1 VDEGGTAPLAELEQS
16 LVEIERA
23 TAPAVVD
30 RALRSFLADLTG
42 NTHRAEFSIDKLWS
56 ADSASG
62 RQGLVEFRA
71 FEMPPHAR
79 MSLVQMLF
87 LRALVVR
94 FWKTPYRQP
103 LARWGTALHDRFLL
117 PHYVWRDVVGVV
129 DELRR
134 AGVPFDAEWLLPFLE
149 FRFPV
154 CGRAVYEDVELE
166 VRTALE
172 PWLVLGQEVA
182 AQRQARVVDSSVER
196 LQIACRG
203 LDADRYV
210 VTCNGRPVPLAP
222 TSDAGAYVAG
232 VRFKAWPAPHGLHP
246 TVETHG
252 PLVIDLVDRRLG
264 RAVGGCVYHVAHPG
278 GLSYAAFPVNANEA
292 EARRIS
298 RFWSWGHTAG
308 PVAPPPWVAR
318 LRAVVAPGAYE
329 EPPVEAS
336 DPAHPY
342 TLDLRRAAPV

>member
-1 VDEGGTAPLAELEQS
+1 G
-16 LVEIERA
+16 
-23 TAPAVVD
+23 
-30 RALRSFLADLTG
+30 
-42 NTHRAEFSIDKLWS
+42 
-56 ADSASG
+56 
-62 RQGLVEFRA
+62 A

-79 MSLVQMLF
+79 MSLVQMLL

-94 FWKTPYRQP
+94 FWKTPYRHP

-129 DELRR
+129 DELGR

-203 LDADRYV
+203 LDAHRYV
-210 VTCNGRPVPLAP
+210 VTCNGRRVPLAP
-222 TSDAGAYVAG
+222 TGDAGAYAAA

-252 PLVIDLVDRRLG
+252 PLVFDLVDRRLG
-264 RAVGGCVYHVAHPG
+264 RAVGGCVYHVAHP
-278 GLSYAAFPVNANEA
+278 
-292 EARRIS
+292 
-298 RFWSWGHTAG
+298 
-308 PVAPPPWVAR
+308 
-318 LRAVVAPGAYE
+318 
-329 EPPVEAS
+329 
-336 DPAHPY
+336 
-342 TLDLRRAAPV
+342 